1 MISDGDKLNR
11 LEELKRKLF
20 SNNYKTKI
28 EYRDT
33 YRSIQK
39 EDVPDSW
46 RSDNTPTQS
55 KMKTNTKNSVF
66 KNFFLFSVGFFI
78 LAVGYVAFQFFAG
91 GNIVSNANIDIAILG
106 NTFTAGGEDL
116 PLQIEITNRNSS
128 ALELVDLVVE
138 YPTGSSQ
145 GGNGEAIGEVER
157 LRTSIGSIASG
168 SVANENMK
176 IVLFGE
182 QGSVHNIKIS
192 LEYRLEGSNS
202 IFVKEK
208 EYQVTIN
215 STPINLL
222 VDAPIEVNPNEDLV
236 FKIKSSLNASKP
248 ASDMLLRV
256 DYPVGFQFVK
266 ATPAPALGNNIW
278 DMGDL
283 APGAQSEIVIL
294 GKMIDVFDGE
304 EKTFQVYT
312 GTQSKTDKS
321 LISVVFNSLA
331 HTVSIKKPFIATKLF
346 INGVY
351 QREYA
356 IDTKTLITADIRWVN
371 NLDTKVNDLEIRAK
385 ISGNAINRN
394 TIKSQKGFYNSL
406 DDVIIWDKS
415 YDNSFAE
422 VGPGEEGIV
431 TFSASP
437 LALFSTANGMISQP
451 VINIEVSIAGK
462 QPFEG
467 NLVQKLQNSESKTI
481 RVISDIGFVAKAL
494 HFSGPFKNTGPIPP
508 QAEKETTYTIV
519 WTLTNTSNNISN
531 VQIRSTLPPFIK
543 FVGAINPATADLTY
557 NASTRDIVWNVGAL
571 PRSTGI
577 GGAARELAFQVS
589 LTPSISQIGEAVTL
603 ITNAFLTGHDD
614 FANVDIKASKAPLTT
629 RLNSDPAFPSDGSLV
644 VE

>member
-20 SNNYKTKI
+20 SNSYKTKI

-33 YRSIQK
+33 YRPIQK

-46 RSDNTPTQS
+46 QKENIPTQNT
-55 KMKTNTKNSVF
+55 MKTNTKNSVF
-66 KNFFLFSVGFFI
+66 KNFFLFSIGFFI
-78 LAVGYVAFQFFAG
+78 FAVGYVAFQYFAG

-145 GGNGEAIGEVER
+145 GGSGEAIGEVER
-157 LRTSIGSIASG
+157 LRVSIGSIASG
-168 SVANENMK
+168 AVANENMK

-182 QGSVHNIKIS
+182 QGSVHNVKIS

-222 VDAPIEVNPNEDLV
+222 VDAPTEVNPNEDLTLKV
-236 FKIKSSLNASKP
+236 KATLNASKP
-248 ASDMLLRV
+248 ASSMLLRV
-256 DYPVGFQFVK
+256 EYPLGFQFVK

-283 APGAQSEIVIL
+283 APGAQTEIVII
-294 GKMIDVFDGE
+294 GKMVDVFDGE

-331 HTVSIKKPFIATKLF
+331 HTVAIKKPFIATRLF

-394 TIKSQKGFYNSL
+394 TIKSLKGFYNSL
-406 DDVIIWDKS
+406 EDVIIWDKS
-415 YDNSFAE
+415 YDNTFSE

-437 LALFSTANGMISQP
+437 LALFSTASGMISQP
-451 VINIEVSIAGK
+451 TINIEVSIAGK

-467 NLVQKLQNSESKTI
+467 NLVQKLANSESKTI
-481 RVISDIGFVAKAL
+481 KIISDIGFVSKAL

-508 QAEKETTYTIV
+508 KAEKETTYTIV

-557 NASTRDIVWNVGAL
+557 NASTRDIVWNVGTL

-577 GGAARELAFQVS
+577 GGSARELAFQVS

-629 RLNSDPAFPSDGSLV
+629 RLNSDSAFPPNGSLV